1 MHAELDGEYV
11 EYVTA
16 RLPGLRRFAFLLCGD
31 EHRGDDLVQ
40 ADHHQAV
47 RAFLSQGAPLVLW
60 AMNRHGWVAGKADGQ
75 LRAAVWRCD

>member
-11 EYVTA
+11 EYVMA

-40 ADHHQAV
+40 QTITKLYERSSR
-47 RAFLSQGAPLVLW
+47 RA
-60 AMNRHGWVAGKADGQ
+60 RHPCSG
-75 LRAAVWRCD
+75 R